1 MGWFNAENYVDSPTA
16 SPKDLGRYHSRAYID
31 AVRKVDKAGKSG
43 AKTREIY
50 GLGTIENPVF
60 SGMFERGAMT
70 CGGSIYA
77 AEWVLGGGCAY
88 NPAGGTHHGRP
99 NRASGFCYFN
109 DPVLAILRLLD
120 MGVPRVFYLDLDA
133 HHGDGV
139 EAAFINDPRVATVSI
154 HEKSRWPYSGVESN
168 SSDNI
173 WNFPVPG
180 GFHASELNFLIDEIV
195 LPLAEK
201 FAPDAVVVTCGADGL
216 AGDPLSKMELT
227 NTALWSAVSAIGDI
241 APRTIVLG
249 GGGYNPWTVIRCWAG
264 LWASLA
270 NYDVYDSMTSSAL
283 NILHSLDSDLV
294 DEEDINPNW
303 LNSIADETEDLPIR
317 TEIKDL
323 ALM

>member
-1 MGWFNAENYVDSPTA
+1 M
-16 SPKDLGRYHSRAYID
+16 
-31 AVRKVDKAGKSG
+31 
-43 AKTREIY
+43 
-50 GLGTIENPVF
+50 
-60 SGMFERGAMT
+60 
-70 CGGSIYA
+70 
-77 AEWVLGGGCAY
+77 
-88 NPAGGTHHGRP
+88 
-99 NRASGFCYFN
+99 
-109 DPVLAILRLLD
+109 
-120 MGVPRVFYLDLDA
+120 
-133 HHGDGV
+133 
-139 EAAFINDPRVATVSI
+139 
-154 HEKSRWPYSGVESN
+154 
-168 SSDNI
+168 
-173 WNFPVPG
+173 PG